1 MQNINI
7 VYRVDSSSV
16 ERSNSAVQQAREA
29 TERLKNSAKGMG
41 EQGTRANKQFQG
53 TIESVRVK
61 MAQLRAQIE
70 NTNRSDTKRLD
81 ELIKKYRQAQK
92 ELDAYNQ
99 KLSGKTSAAS
109 KEATSGI
116 NSMAGAFMNVYSAMK
131 LVLAA
136 GIVNELANYTIEAA
150 KVTGQVE
157 AVGNAFQRQIP
168 QAELILGNL
177 RRATRGTVGDLEL
190 MQRALS
196 FKNFGGDV
204 EALPK
209 LLEFAAVRAQ
219 QTGQSVDYLVDSIVN
234 GIGRKSALIL
244 DNLGIS
250 AQALKEE
257 LGGVSMQA
265 ASVGQVSEAV
275 GKIASRE
282 LERMGGFAENSATAV
297 SQLATAWGKL
307 SEEAAKAWTDFA
319 GSAIVDFIKE
329 YVETFGRAVEAYN
342 KGMTVG
348 ELYAEQLRKEQ
359 AQVAINE
366 YTYNVLRGTREE
378 NIALINEEIAR
389 KTSQLGQF
397 AKERDVN
404 IQLIEQM
411 REMWRNREG
420 NQYAIEESIR
430 IQEEHLKIKQA
441 DALIDQEILR
451 LLIAKRDA
459 MQKQNAEQAKEIESL
474 DVLRKKL
481 AELQRIRDEEV
492 SIYDKASLD
501 YYQRE
506 INLLEDRIAKIDDN
520 IAWEIKWNEQGK
532 ISRKGIEE
540 FNASLRD
547 SSKAIED
554 LSKKYSPIIE
564 KLGKFDFGDIEVEA
578 EVTPTFKLDNEKWVR
593 FRIEMKEWFAQNQEE
608 LTMEGI
614 DFGANMIMTMKDIE
628 IASLQE
634 RIDAHRNFY
643 KEQQDLAGNNE
654 RFKRE
659 LQIKEQRETLR
670 LQRELALKQKQARI
684 FGIVVD
690 TAASIAKAW
699 VNPGYPG
706 AIPLSIFLAAQG
718 AAQIA
723 AVNSAPL
730 GFKDGVID
738 LKGPGTMTSD
748 SIPAKLSRGE
758 SVMTAKETR
767 SSMQT
772 LKMIRAGMLDDRTVA
787 KLAARAKGGDSTIFD
802 DTRLVKVMSE
812 VAKNT
817 AGSDIIRKGSVIY
830 EAKKE
835 GDNFTRYTRAKIVK
849 SWD

>member
-1 MQNINI
+1 VQNINI
-7 VYRVDSSSV
+7 VYKVDRSEV
-16 ERSNSAVQQAREA
+16 ERSNQAVQQARDL
-29 TERLKNSAKGMG
+29 TDRLKNSARQMG
-41 EQGTRANKQFQG
+41 DQGAKSNKQFQG
-53 TIESVRVK
+53 SIESVRVK

-70 NTNRSDTKRLD
+70 NTNRSDTKRMND
-81 ELIKKYRQAQK
+81 LIKQYHQAQK
-92 ELDAYNQ
+92 EVDTFNK
-99 KLSGKTSAAS
+99 KLKEQSTAAS
-109 KEATSGI
+109 NASGGI
-116 NSMAGAFMNVYSAMK
+116 NKAASAFNNMYQAIRLVVGAAVVRE
-131 LVLAA
+131 LV
-136 GIVNELANYTIEAA
+136 NTTMEAA
-150 KVTGQVE
+150 TLAGQVE
-157 AVGNAFQRQIP
+157 TVGRAFNRQIP
-168 QAELILGNL
+168 QAELVLGNL
-177 RRATRGTVGDLEL
+177 RRATRNTVGDLEL

-257 LGGVSMQA
+257 LGGVSTQA
-265 ASVGQVSEAV
+265 ASVAEVSAAV
-275 GKIASRE
+275 GRIAERE
-282 LERMGGFAENSATAV
+282 LAKMGGFAENAATSVEQLKVSWQGLRIEIANAFTSAAG
-297 SQLATAWGKL
+297 S
-307 SEEAAKAWTDFA
+307 DFA
-319 GSAIVDFIKE
+319 TFLKGYVDSFQAL
-329 YVETFGRAVEAYN
+329 FEAYN
-342 KGMTVG
+342 KNISVSDLFT
-348 ELYAEQLRKEQ
+348 ERKRKEA
-359 AQVAINE
+359 AQLTVNE
-366 YTYNVLRGTREE
+366 YNQNVLNKSKEE
-378 NIALINEEIAR
+378 NIDLINAEIAR
-389 KTSQLGQF
+389 ITSLLGAY
-397 AKERDVN
+397 AKERDTN
-404 IQLIEQM
+404 LQLIGQM
-411 REMWRNREG
+411 REMWAAREG
-420 NQYAIEESIR
+420 NQYQIEEAIEL
-430 IQEEHLKIKQA
+430 QQKHLKVKEN
-441 DALIDQEILR
+441 DALLDQEILK

-459 MQKQNAEQAKEIESL
+459 MQKQNAEQKVEIESL
-474 DVLRKKL
+474 DVLRKRL
-481 AELQRIRDEEV
+481 TELQRIRDEEV

-758 SVMTAKETR
+758 SVMTAKETK

-817 AGSDIIRKGSVIY
+817 AGADIIRKGSVIY